1 MRILWLTPGF
11 AANEHDHNCIPPLQL
26 LVREL
31 LGQGLDL
38 QIIALEY
45 PFRAEPYVWGYP
57 TPDPSPK
64 REGRRG
70 KLVEYDAV
78 SSTSPHPFRGGVGGG
93 VEGGGIIGAI
103 VYPCDGRNRRYLRW
117 RTLARARAFAQQ
129 LFTANRFDAIQS
141 FWLGPAWALGEQ
153 LAARWK
159 TPHVTTLMG
168 QDVLTANRYLRRLQ
182 AGGVSR
188 LVALTPFHNDQLE
201 KTTGL
206 RAAHC
211 IPWGVGSVDIAEVL
225 PNERPVDV
233 LGVGSL
239 IPVKNWEQWLR
250 VLHLVARV
258 RPGLR
263 AELIGSG
270 PEAGRL
276 RVMAQQLGLTQQVHF
291 AGEIPRPQ
299 VLARLRESRV
309 LLHTS
314 RFESFGMVVAEAV
327 ANGCRVVGT
336 PVGAAPEL
344 GVCAGTDTGLA
355 ELLLQALEA
364 PVLTVPPE
372 ILRIA
377 ATAEAYLRLYKR

>member
-26 LVREL
+26 LAHEL
-31 LGQGLDL
+31 LGQGIDL
-38 QIIALEY
+38 QVIALEY
-45 PFRAEPYVWGYP
+45 PFRAEPYVWGN
-57 TPDPSPK
+57 
-64 REGRRG
+64 
-70 KLVEYDAV
+70 
-78 SSTSPHPFRGGVGGG
+78 GVG
-93 VEGGGIIGAI
+93 AS

-129 LFTANRFDAIQS
+129 LFTTNRFDAIHS
-141 FWLGPAWALGEQ
+141 FWLGPAWSLGEQ
-153 LAARWK
+153 LAARWQ

-168 QDVLTANRYLRRLQ
+168 QDVLPDNRYLRRLQ
-182 AGGVSR
+182 AGGVHR

-206 RAAHC
+206 RAEYC
-211 IPWGVGSVDIAEVL
+211 IPWGVGSVDVAEVL
-225 PNERPVDV
+225 PQERPVDV

-250 VLHLVARV
+250 VLRLVARV

-270 PEAGRL
+270 PEASRL
-276 RVMAQQLGLTQQVHF
+276 RALAQQLGLMRQVHF

-299 VLARLRESRV
+299 VLARLRKSRV

-314 RFESFGMVVAEAV
+314 RFESFGMVVAEAT

-344 GVCAGTDTGLA
+344 GVCADTDAGLA
-355 ELLLQALEA
+355 ELLLQVLEA
-364 PVLTVPPE
+364 PVLTVLPE
-372 ILRIA
+372 ILRIE
-377 ATAEAYLRLYKR
+377 ATAEAYLSLYKR